1 MDGEPNPSTGLSDPL
16 KKSKAPT
23 IYTDGT
29 YLDNNRTWHA
39 EDSLWKAQQITK
51 LLQRNHIEPSTVCEV
66 GCGAGD
72 ILQHLSQKFV
82 DTRFVGYERSPQAM
96 AICAT
101 KASASVSYRMKDIFD
116 EAEMFDCLL
125 CIDVFE
131 HVEDYM
137 GFISKLRPRA
147 RYKIFHIPLDISIL
161 SILHSSMLRAR
172 QSVGH
177 LHYFT
182 QETAQATLT
191 DCGYRIIDGF
201 FTAPFDDLPSTALKA
216 RMARLPRQALFS
228 ASPAFAAKV
237 LGGCSYL
244 VLAE

>member
-1 MDGEPNPSTGLSDPL
+1 MDGEPSASTGVSDSV
-16 KKSKAPT
+16 KSPKAPT

-29 YLDNNRTWHA
+29 YLDNNPTWHTQ
-39 EDSLWKAQQITK
+39 DSLWKAQQIIN
-51 LLQRNHIEPSTVCEV
+51 LLQRNRIEPRTVCEV
-66 GCGAGD
+66 GCDAGA

-82 DTRFVGYERSPQAM
+82 DARFVGYERAPQAI

-101 KASASVSYRMKDIFD
+101 KESASVSYRMKKIFD

-125 CIDVFE
+125 SIDVFE

-137 GFISKLRPRA
+137 GFISKPRQRA
-147 RYKIFHIPLDISIL
+147 KYKVFHIPLDISIL

-172 QSVGH
+172 QRVGH
-177 LHYFT
+177 LRYFT

-191 DCGYRIIDGF
+191 DCAYRIIDGF
-201 FTAPFDDLPSTALKA
+201 FTKPFHGLPPTRLKA

-228 ASPAFAAKV
+228 ASPAFAAEV